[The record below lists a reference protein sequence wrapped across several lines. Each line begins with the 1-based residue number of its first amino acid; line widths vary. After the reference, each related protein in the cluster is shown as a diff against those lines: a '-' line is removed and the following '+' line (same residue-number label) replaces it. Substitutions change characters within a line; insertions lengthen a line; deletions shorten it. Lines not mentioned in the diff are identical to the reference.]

1 MSKTYA
7 DQVTKAQMLVAG
19 LKKNYESVQSR
30 GITLEQIHALE
41 TAANEAAVMNK
52 EVEALREEV
61 SIKAAKANKKLTEIK
76 NNMHNAKQ
84 IIKRCFDQ
92 ERCDVHMISGKDDI
106 EEISKE
112 IAEKI

>member
-19 LKKNYESVQSR
+19 LKKNYESIKTR
-30 GITLEQIHALE
+30 GISMEQIKALE
-41 TAANEAAVMNK
+41 AAANEAFAMNK
-52 EVEALREEV
+52 EVETLREEV

-76 NNMHNAKQ
+76 NCMFNAKQ

-92 ERCDVHMISGKDDI
+92 EKWIDYGVMDKR
-106 EEISKE
+106 
-112 IAEKI
+112 